1 MIKNVSIPKSIKQ
14 PRRRFPESRG
24 TFRAISLTL
33 MGSFQ
38 KLEDEVG
45 IARREVVVGCWW
57 LGWTSWLGFSGSFS
71 VAPIQAEPSAARWA
85 VAAVAVDAR
94 APPVAA
100 AQATVATAVATAVAA
115 TIATA
120 VAAAIAI
127 AQAAVAAATVGAAHA
142 VVAVAQACVVAH
154 GLRREGLM
162 DEQGEGVLSLSIPMD
177 HGPFIRASVVGG
189 THCRIVYDLF
199 PTNFLKCT
207 SRILALLD
215 DGRPA

>member
-1 MIKNVSIPKSIKQ
+1 
-14 PRRRFPESRG
+14 
-24 TFRAISLTL
+24 

-189 THCRIVYDLF
+189 THCRIVYDVF